1 VPRRRR
7 EKKSPRGLKRKL
19 KLGQQ
24 VVYALQTMT
33 SRKQSEVNLTK
44 LVRVE
49 AIYESLVDEV
59 LQRGFHGNARLELV
73 VADGTI
79 QQICSTVER
88 VDKER

>member
-1 VPRRRR
+1 VQAIAQKTFLPRQ
-7 EKKSPRGLKRKL
+7 KSKL
-19 KLGQQ
+19 KLGQHLL
-24 VVYALQTMT
+24 YALQIMT
-33 SRKQSEVNLTK
+33 SRKQSPTNQTK

-49 AIYESLVDEV
+49 AICESLVDEV
-59 LQRGFHGNARLELV
+59 LQRGFHGVARLELV